1 MRFDDDVGPMIDAL
15 SDLTIQQR
23 DALKERYRFLMREY
37 RRRSWTYAWM
47 FYVFRITMTV
57 GSLAVPALL
66 SLKTYTST
74 TSDVETPLYWFTWAL
89 SLAVTTSNGMITLFR
104 LDKRY
109 FSIYATTERLRSEIW
124 QYLSLSGRYSGHF
137 GGMRPTHKN
146 QYVYFFSKLEK
157 IRMKHVSDEYLRSPV
172 GIDDKTSQSNASIG
186 PSSPSSAIT
195 PAMPNVPTPPEPSTL
210 SRSPPQVPT
219 GPIRRESTSTI
230 GTDDTAIEV
239 EENKKKMSMH
249 NGAGAAVCTTCA
261 TRESVLPDA
270 PKV

>member
-1 MRFDDDVGPMIDAL
+1 MRYDDDMGPMVDTLA
-15 SDLTIQQR
+15 DLTLQQR
-23 DALKERYRFLMREY
+23 ETLKERYRFLMREY
-37 RRRSWTYAWM
+37 RRRSWMYAWM

-66 SLKTYTST
+66 SIKTYTTT
-74 TSDVETPLYWFTWAL
+74 TSDIETPLYWFTWAL

-109 FSIYATTERLRSEIW
+109 FSIYATTERLRSEMW

-172 GIDDKTSQSNASIG
+172 AADDKAGPSSGASIG
-186 PSSPSSAIT
+186 PGSPATALSSSSQ
-195 PAMPNVPTPPEPSTL
+195 NVPTPPDPANLAS
-210 SRSPPQVPT
+210 SRTPPQIPT
-219 GPIRRESTSTI
+219 GPIRRDSTSTV
-230 GTDDTAIEV
+230 GTDDTTIDV
-239 EENKKKMSMH
+239 QMH
-249 NGAGAAVCTTCA
+249 GETRPAVPTPGDSA
-261 TRESVLPDA
+261 QPVLSNA

>member
-1 MRFDDDVGPMIDAL
+1 MRFDDDIGPMVDTL
-15 SDLTIQQR
+15 TDLTLQQR

-37 RRRSWTYAWM
+37 RRRSWMYAWM

-66 SLKTYTST
+66 SLKTYTTS

-124 QYLSLSGRYSGHF
+124 QYISLSGRYSGHF

-157 IRMKHVSDEYLRSPV
+157 IRMKHVSDEYLRTPI
-172 GIDDKTSQSNASIG
+172 GNDDKTPQSNASIG
-186 PSSPSSAIT
+186 IGSPSSAIT
-195 PAMPNVPTPPEPSTL
+195 PAMQNVPTPPEPTSL
-210 SRSPPQVPT
+210 SRIPIQSSTAQ
-219 GPIRRESTSTI
+219 IRRESTSTI
-230 GTDDTAIEV
+230 GTDDTVIEV
-239 EENKKKMSMH
+239 AGDKKTLPMH
-249 NGAGAAVCTTCA
+249 NDTGKTVCA
-261 TRESVLPDA
+261 TCSARESVLPDA